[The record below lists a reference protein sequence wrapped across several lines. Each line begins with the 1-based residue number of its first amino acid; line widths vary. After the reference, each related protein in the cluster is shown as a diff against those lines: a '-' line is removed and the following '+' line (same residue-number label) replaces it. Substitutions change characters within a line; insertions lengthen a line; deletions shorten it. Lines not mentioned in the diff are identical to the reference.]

1 MELPAIASAVGAVLG
16 QGHKLVDLIITLK
29 YARSDIE
36 DRAIKIESYWRR
48 TQVQLDFAQST
59 WSGLREEHQ
68 ASQLSILS
76 LLQSKIK
83 TAERRVEGLLKK
95 QKDGHCNPDSRRK
108 IKLTKYLLVKP
119 YLDSLIDELAEWSA
133 VYDPSW
139 FLIMKIANPKIDDEL
154 KRLTSASSKE
164 ATVLL
169 RRATKVRAAISKF
182 EPSDTHIF
190 LSPNELEK
198 MDTRRVPHSQAM
210 IAHEQGSSTSYIV
223 DSIPCPGHSNT
234 ETMTQDIRR
243 LARKLR
249 AVDPAV
255 FGVLRC
261 RGVVKMRHVTG
272 SRVASFD
279 MIFDTPSPGTPMSLR
294 NCLLMQQPHSLT
306 DRFSLAKRIAT
317 SVNYVHTLAFVHKGI
332 RPENFISFL
341 NPTAEDDLTL
351 DSFYLIGFEQ
361 VRSEDGNTYLRGSAN
376 WEQNMYRHPERQGS
390 FPEERYKM
398 QHDIYSLGVCL
409 LEIGLWNSFVMYDNN
424 GRISGP
430 GRAFEVSASDLLRFT
445 PGAFKDLLVGLAKR
459 RLPPIMGN
467 TYTEVVVDCLTCL
480 DADNDEYEE
489 ISEAEDQDGV
499 VVGVK
504 FINQVLLQL
513 NEISV

>member
-1 MELPAIASAVGAVLG
+1 MEAGAIVSVVGIVLG
-16 QGHKLVDLIITLK
+16 QGNRLVDLIITLK
-29 YARSDIE
+29 HARSDIE
-36 DRAIKIESYWRR
+36 DRAVKIESYWRR
-48 TQVQLDFAQST
+48 TQVQLDFARST
-59 WSGLREEHQ
+59 WAGLREEHQ
-68 ASQLSILS
+68 ASQISILS

-83 TAERRVEGLLKK
+83 YAEQRVEGLLKK
-95 QKDGHCNPDSRRK
+95 QKDGNASPDARRK
-108 IKLTKYLLVKP
+108 LKLTKYLLVKP
-119 YLDSLIDELAEWSA
+119 YLDSLISELAQWSA
-133 VYDPSW
+133 IYDPSW

-154 KRLTSASSKE
+154 KRLTSSSSKE

-169 RRATKVRAAISKF
+169 RRATKVRAAISKT
-182 EPSDTHIF
+182 ESSDTHVF
-190 LSPNELEK
+190 LSPAELDRMEK
-198 MDTRRVPHSQAM
+198 RRVPHSQAT
-210 IAHEQGSSTSYIV
+210 IAREHSATTSYIV
-223 DSIPCPGHSNT
+223 DSIPCPGHSNAD
-234 ETMTQDIRR
+234 TMAQDIRR

-279 MIFDTPSPGTPMSLR
+279 MIFDTPSAGTPMSLR
-294 NCLLMQQPHSLT
+294 NSLLMQQPHSLT
-306 DRFSLAKRIAT
+306 DRFALAKRIAT

-341 NPTAEDDLTL
+341 SPTAEDDLTL
-351 DSFYLIGFEQ
+351 GSFYLIGFEQ

-409 LEIGLWNSFVMYDNN
+409 LEIGLWSPFVLYDHN

-430 GRAFEVSASDLLRFT
+430 GQAFEVSAADLRGFS
-445 PGAFKDLLVGLAKR
+445 PAAFKDLLVGLAKR

-489 ISEAEDQDGV
+489 ISEVEDQDGV

-504 FINQVLLQL
+504 FINQVLLKL